1 MQRLITAFLAVLAL
15 ALAGAPAALA
25 RPSHGP
31 CRPGDPSS
39 PKCLIWNAKVDFVA
53 DGDTI
58 DVDIAGDGSSR
69 TYRVRIASYNAPELG
84 VYSSKASKRRNRK
97 GSCRGVQAA
106 DTLERA
112 IRKSHW
118 HVRLAAL
125 HAYSRSGSSRLRRS
139 VQVKVGGRWVDNGPD
154 MLRRG
159 LAVWLPNQSETA
171 WNKEYSAI
179 AQEAAAKRVGLWS
192 TTSCGAG
199 PEAGANLRL
208 RVKWDADGN
217 DHQNVNGEW
226 IDVINRDATSPVNV
240 GGWNVR
246 VSDLRHLILPSSATI
261 PAGGRIRIHMGR
273 GTPHDNDYYFGS
285 SHAFFGPEG
294 EGAYL
299 FDPQGDPRAWM
310 IYPCRYQC
318 TDPLIG
324 AIKLGASPIGRD
336 EYVTVKNV
344 SGGDADLEGY
354 ILDLPYHEYE
364 FGSNSTLAPG
374 ETLRMDIQGNPDNNT
389 RLRRFFGFKG
399 PMLTD
404 SGQIVRL
411 QTYNDIEIA
420 CTAWGKFN
428 C

>member
-1 MQRLITAFLAVLAL
+1 MYRLSTAFLAVFAL
-15 ALAGAPAALA
+15 ALACAPSALA
-25 RPSHGP
+25 KPGHGP
-31 CRPGDPSS
+31 CRPGDPKS
-39 PKCLIWNAKVDFVA
+39 PTCLIWNAKVDLVA

-58 DVDIAGDGSSR
+58 QVDIGGDGTHR
-69 TYRVRIASYNAPELG
+69 RYRVRVASYNAPELS
-84 VYSSKASKRRNRK
+84 VYSRTASKRRNRK
-97 GSCRGVQAA
+97 GACRGVQAA
-106 DTLERA
+106 NALERD
-112 IRKSHW
+112 IKRSHW
-118 HVRLAAL
+118 KVRLAAL
-125 HAYSRSGSSRLRRS
+125 HARSHSGPRLRRS
-139 VQVKVGGRWVDNGPD
+139 VQVKVGGKWVDNGPN

-159 LAVWLPNQSETA
+159 LAVWLPNPDETA
-171 WNKEYSAI
+171 WNKTYSEI
-179 AQEAAAKRVGLWS
+179 AQEAAAKKVGLWS
-192 TTSCGAG
+192 TTECGAG
-199 PEAGANLRL
+199 PEAGAQLRL

-217 DHQNVNGEW
+217 DHQNINGEW
-226 IDVINRDATSPVNV
+226 IDVINRSDTTPVDV
-240 GGWNVR
+240 GGWTIR
-246 VSDLRHLILPSSATI
+246 VSDLRHLVLPSSATI
-261 PAGGRIRIHMGR
+261 PAGGRIRIHMGQ
-273 GTPHDNDYYFGS
+273 GTPHDEHYYFGAN
-285 SHAFFGPEG
+285 HAFFGPDG

-318 TDPLIG
+318 NDALMG

-364 FGSNSTLAPG
+364 FGGNSTLAPG

-389 RLRRFFGFKG
+389 RLRRYYGFNG

-404 SGQIVRL
+404 SGQMVRL

-420 CTAWGKFN
+420 CDSWGNFS

>member
-1 MQRLITAFLAVLAL
+1 MQRLTTAVLAVLAL
-15 ALAGAPAALA
+15 ALVAAPGALA
-25 RPSHGP
+25 KPRHGA

-39 PKCLIWNAKVDFVA
+39 PKCLIWTAKVKFIA

-58 DVDIAGDGSSR
+58 NVDIDGDGTSR
-69 TYRVRIASYNAPELG
+69 QYRIRVAGYNAPELG
-84 VYSSKASKRRNRK
+84 RYSKYPSRRRNRK
-97 GSCRGVQAA
+97 GACEGVQATA
-106 DTLERA
+106 VFEHALRQ
-112 IRKSHW
+112 SHM

-125 HAYSRSGSSRLRRS
+125 HASSHSGPRLRRS
-139 VQVKVGGRWVDNGPD
+139 VQVKVGGKWVDNGAN

-159 LAVWLPNQSETA
+159 LAVWLPNPTETA

-179 AQEAAAKRVGLWS
+179 AQEAAARKVGLWS
-192 TTSCGAG
+192 TTECGAG
-199 PEAGANLRL
+199 PEAGAQLRL
-208 RVKWDADGN
+208 RIKWDADGN
-217 DHQNVNGEW
+217 DYHNINGEW
-226 IDVINRDATSPVNV
+226 IDVINRNANAPVDV
-240 GGWNVR
+240 GGWTIR
-246 VSDLRHLILPSSATI
+246 VSDLRHLVLPSSATI

-273 GTPHDNDYYFGS
+273 GSAHDTQYYFGS
-285 SHAFFGPEG
+285 SHAFFGPSG

-310 IYPCRYQC
+310 VYPCRYQC
-318 TDPLIG
+318 SDPLMG
-324 AIKLGASPIGRD
+324 AIKLGANPIGHD
-336 EYVTVKNV
+336 EYVTVRNV
-344 SGGDADLEGY
+344 SGNPADLEGY

-389 RLRRFFGFKG
+389 RLRRFYGFNG

-404 SGQIVRL
+404 SGQMVRL

-420 CTAWGKFN
+420 CDAWGNFN